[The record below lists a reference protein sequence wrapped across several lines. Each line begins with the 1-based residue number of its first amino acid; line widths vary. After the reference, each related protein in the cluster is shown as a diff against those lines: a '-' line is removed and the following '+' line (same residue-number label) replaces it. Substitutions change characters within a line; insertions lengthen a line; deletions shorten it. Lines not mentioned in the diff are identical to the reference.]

1 METAERCESGAREC
15 ARCSRLLPSV
25 LDRPT
30 WHGGSESGSG
40 GFWRPWVD
48 ARGEREEEA
57 PHHAAE
63 AVSELR
69 VAGSASEGRRRSTKA
84 GDTRSEKDTCPA
96 CPSLKIAPAGGPTG
110 GPVRADAASVSSR
123 ATGTHGSDRERGCSE
138 PGSRSLRARG
148 TLGSARFQFPE
159 EDYFGQNQSVMITY
173 IKKQKLF

>member
-63 AVSELR
+63 AMPNGPGMTE
-69 VAGSASEGRRRSTKA
+69 ASGKLSRYRH
-84 GDTRSEKDTCPA
+84 
-96 CPSLKIAPAGGPTG
+96 
-110 GPVRADAASVSSR
+110 PVRLFWPKSKCYDYLYQEAEALLKNFPIQ
-123 ATGTHGSDRERGCSE
+123 ATISFYEDSDSE
-138 PGSRSLRARG
+138 DEI
-148 TLGSARFQFPE
+148 E
-159 EDYFGQNQSVMITY
+159 ELICEN
-173 IKKQKLF
+173 